1 MTGAVSRASLAE
13 AKERLEAVIPSNA
26 VSGGPGGSSPQTGTA
41 DLARLGDD
49 LFAVLHLID
58 REHGL
63 RRAISDP
70 SRDGADKAQLVRIL
84 LEGKVSP
91 AALGLVADVV
101 RLRWS
106 KPSELAD
113 AIEILAV
120 TAEAARAEAD
130 GKIDDLE
137 DELFRFSR
145 VVEGETEL
153 RAALSGPGLPDD
165 RKLGLV
171 HALLDGKVTP
181 STLTL
186 VTELVLRPRGRS
198 LENGLAEYGRL
209 VAQRRQRLV
218 AVVRTRAAL
227 SEAQRTRL
235 AAVLAAAYGHDV
247 HLNIEID
254 PSTIGGLSIEI
265 GDEIID
271 GTIAGRLDDVRRRLG
286 AG

>member
-1 MTGAVSRASLAE
+1 MSITGAVSRASLAE
-13 AKERLEAVIPSNA
+13 ARERLEAVIPS
-26 VSGGPGGSSPQTGTA
+26 S
-41 DLARLGDD
+41 DLAALGGD

-63 RRAISDP
+63 RRAVSDP
-70 SRDGADKAQLVRIL
+70 ARDGADKAQLVQIL

-106 KPSELAD
+106 KPSELSD
-113 AIEILAV
+113 AVETLAV
-120 TAEAARAEAD
+120 TAESARAEAD
-130 GKIDDLE
+130 GRIDDLE

-145 VVEGETEL
+145 VIEGEPDL
-153 RAALSGPGLPDD
+153 RGALAGPGLPAD
-165 RKLGLV
+165 RKKSV
-171 HALLDGKVTP
+171 VDALLDGKVTP
-181 STLTL
+181 ATLTL

-198 LENGLAEYGRL
+198 LEGGLAEYGKL
-209 VAQRRQRLV
+209 VAQRRRRLV
-218 AVVRTRAAL
+218 ALVRTSSAL
-227 SEAQRTRL
+227 SAEQRTRL
-235 AAVLAAAYGHDV
+235 AAVLAAAYGHEV

-254 PSTIGGLSIEI
+254 PTVIGGLSIEI

>member
-1 MTGAVSRASLAE
+1 MTITGAVSRASLAE
-13 AKERLEAVIPSNA
+13 AMERLEAAIAS
-26 VSGGPGGSSPQTGTA
+26 A
-41 DLARLGDD
+41 DLARLGGD

-63 RRAISDP
+63 RRAVSDP
-70 SRDGADKAQLVRIL
+70 SRDGAEKAQLVQIL

-106 KPSELAD
+106 RPSEL
-113 AIEILAV
+113 ES
-120 TAEAARAEAD
+120 ARAEAD
-130 GKIDDLE
+130 GRIDDLE

-145 VVEGETEL
+145 VVEGEPDL
-153 RAALSGPGLPDD
+153 RGALANPALPDEN
-165 RKLGLV
+165 KLGLV
-171 HALLDGKVTP
+171 NALVEGKVTDA
-181 STLTL
+181 TLTL

-198 LENGLAEYGRL
+198 LESGLADYGKL

-218 AVVRTRAAL
+218 ALVRTPVAL
-227 SEAQRTRL
+227 SAAQRTRV
-235 AAVLAAAYGHDV
+235 AAVFAAARGHEV
-247 HLNIEID
+247 HLNIELD
-254 PSTIGGLSIEI
+254 PTAIGGLSVQI

-286 AG
+286 TG

>member
-1 MTGAVSRASLAE
+1 MTITGAVSRASLAQ
-13 AKERLEAVIPSNA
+13 ARTRLEAVIPS
-26 VSGGPGGSSPQTGTA
+26 A
-41 DLARLGDD
+41 DLAALGAD

-63 RRAISDP
+63 RRAVSDP
-70 SRDGADKAQLVRIL
+70 ARDGADKAQLVQIL

-101 RLRWS
+101 QLRWS

-113 AIEILAV
+113 AVETLAV

-130 GKIDDLE
+130 GQIDDLE

-145 VVEGETEL
+145 VVEGEVEL
-153 RAALSGPGLPDD
+153 RSALTGPGLPDD

-171 HALLDGKVTP
+171 NALLEGKVTP
-181 STLTL
+181 ATLTL

-198 LENGLAEYGRL
+198 LEGGLAEFGKL

-218 AVVRTRAAL
+218 ALVRTPTDL
-227 SEAQRTRL
+227 SARQRSRL
-235 AAVLAAAYGHDV
+235 AAVLAAAYGHEV
-247 HLNIEID
+247 HLNIELD
-254 PSTIGGLSIEI
+254 PSAIGGLSIEI